1 MSIVSRTG
9 DLFYAFRFI
18 KLLVTDWKD
27 TKAFDFGIIDDNGK
41 VLRKAKTLKDSD
53 EKAAYT
59 VFHRLVFNIKRLLS
73 KLPFGKT
80 RLASYAAALFLI
92 KEHTGVSENKIKK
105 AIEKFTGEEI
115 NWDEVV
121 LGESSDWF
129 LQEDESLR
137 PGIYTLAEE
146 VVSPETGEVIGTIGS
161 TVKVEEG
168 CHAVDTVLGSKIF
181 KVNHLRTRQDVY
193 ITNKSIKL

>member
-27 TKAFDFGIIDDNGK
+27 TPAFELGIIDENGK
-41 VLRKAKTLKDSD
+41 VLRKAKTLKTSE

-73 KLPFGKT
+73 KLPFGKS
-80 RLASYAAALFLI
+80 RIASYAAALFLI
-92 KEHTGVSENKIKK
+92 KEHTGISENKIKK

-115 NWDEVV
+115 NWDDV
-121 LGESSDWF
+121 LEESSDWF
-129 LQEDESLR
+129 IQENGTLR
-137 PGIYTLAEE
+137 PGLYVLNEDIL
-146 VVSPETGEVIGTIGS
+146 SPYTGEPVALKGS
-161 TVKVEEG
+161 TVKVDEG
-168 CHAVDTVLGSKIF
+168 CLPKGEMLNVKIF
-181 KVNHLRTRQDVY
+181 EVMHTKTQQKVY
-193 ITNKSIKL
+193 ISNRNISL